1 MQAVEDLCVKYLMN
15 EMDPAERFAF
25 EEQLQADPNLIIE
38 VEMMRKT
45 LGKIKEIPVLKTPD
59 ALAASVRAIASKK
72 VRARKLT
79 NYLQSSAFRY
89 AAVLAGVGLAFSFGW
104 YFNATQVSQGQAD
117 LPKQLQTTNPHN
129 KSVWNDKKDVLSIDA
144 YNVAAQNPVDSVA
157 LQHAKKLRLIDKP
170 IIEGTYTDE
179 LLLTRT
185 RK

>member
-25 EEQLQADPNLIIE
+25 EEQMLADPNLIIE

-45 LGKIKEIPVLKTPD
+45 LGKLKEIPVLKTPEN
-59 ALAASVRAIASKK
+59 LAASVRMNASKH
-72 VRARKLT
+72 ARSKRIVQLI
-79 NYLQSSAFRY
+79 QAPVWRY
-89 AAVLAGVGLAFSFGW
+89 AAILAGVGFAFSFGW
-104 YFNATQVSQGQAD
+104 YFNATDSVGHQAEVVREV
-117 LPKQLQTTNPHN
+117 QSSN
-129 KSVWNDKKDVLSIDA
+129 KSNKTVWNDKKDVLSIDA

-157 LQHAKKLRLIDKP
+157 LQHAKKLRLINEP
-170 IIEGTYTDE
+170 IIEGSYTDE